1 MTATTNHD
9 STLGLTAEIDRI
21 LINTAGKSV
30 RHLVVTVRAPH
41 RKVEPGRKREPLN
54 LGLVIDA
61 SGSMAGAP
69 LAAAKAATVDV
80 VHALEE
86 RDHVSIVSFATDVM
100 HHATAV
106 ALSPAGRK
114 NVEQA
119 VRSLVTRGSTDLCSG
134 WLSGCEAVAGR
145 QAACDG
151 IERNHVVLLS
161 DGHANCGE
169 TNPAELA
176 RHAGEL
182 RKRGIITS
190 TVGVGF
196 NYSPTQLQ
204 AIAEAGGGRMHDAE
218 QPNEI
223 ARIVMAELNDTL
235 ATTVEN
241 LEISL
246 RLPAKTKAELY
257 GTAPVTQTADG
268 CELLVGSMIG
278 GATRRLVIK
287 LTLPAGEEGST
298 LEIGVAARWK
308 SPGATET
315 CSFEATPVKLGFA
328 SGATCG
334 CQPLDPELARHV
346 AEQWQAYIFH
356 RAMVLNQDG
365 QEKKAAAFVKR
376 EVEYLRRYCEGLE
389 GMDEAF
395 EALHSYGRVVHH
407 AFAPATSKEVML
419 RAYKMGRH
427 EADRRGRAD
436 VDFAALVQLEKA
448 QRARAKRGPGKQ

>member
-1 MTATTNHD
+1 MTDTTNRD
-9 STLGLTAEIDRI
+9 STLGLTAEIDRT
-21 LINTAGKSV
+21 LINADGKSV

-41 RKVEPGRKREPLN
+41 RKPDPDREREPLN

-61 SGSMAGAP
+61 SGSMAGEP
-69 LAAAKAATVDV
+69 LDAAKAATVDV
-80 VHALEE
+80 VHALEQ
-86 RDHVSIVSFATDVM
+86 RDHVSIVSFATDVV

-114 NVEQA
+114 NIEQA

-145 QAACDG
+145 QAVCDR

-161 DGHANCGE
+161 DGHANQGE
-169 TNPAELA
+169 TNPMELA

-190 TVGVGF
+190 TVGVGCD
-196 NYSPTQLQ
+196 YSPTQLQ

-218 QPNEI
+218 RPDEI
-223 ARIVMAELNDTL
+223 ARIVMAELTDTL

-246 RLPAKTKAELY
+246 RLPEKTKAELY
-257 GTAPVTQTADG
+257 GTAPFTQTADG
-268 CELLVGSMIG
+268 CEAVVGSMIG
-278 GATRRLVIK
+278 GVTRRLVFK

-298 LEIGVAARWK
+298 LAVGVAARWT
-308 SPGATET
+308 SPGEAEPRGLA
-315 CSFEATPVKLGFA
+315 ATPVKLRFA
-328 SGATCG
+328 SSDECG
-334 CQPLDPELARHV
+334 RQPRDEELAKRV
-346 AEQWQAYIFH
+346 VEQWQAYIFH
-356 RAMVLNQDG
+356 HAMVLNQDG
-365 QEKKAAAFVKR
+365 QEQKAAAFVER
-376 EVEYLRRYCEGLE
+376 EVKYLRRYCKGLE
-389 GMDEAF
+389 DME
-395 EALHSYGRVVHH
+395 EVVETVQSYGATVHH
-407 AFAPATSKEVML
+407 AFSPATSKEVML

-436 VDFAALVQLEKA
+436 VDFAALVQIEKD
-448 QRARAKRGPGKQ
+448 QRARPKRGPEKH